1 MKKKKKKAQNKM
13 AMNRHPHHGNPFAQD
28 LNGDGLITEADYAIA
43 ARQMGWGPLGEKMA
57 RDAFRHH
64 DKDKNR
70 VLDPREVYF
79 SSGGSYGGGN
89 GFQRPNPRNPLMRD
103 YNGDGLITEADYAI
117 GARQLGWG
125 PVGEKMARDSFR
137 HHDRDRNGVLDWREA
152 MNAEYGYY

>member
-1 MKKKKKKAQNKM
+1 M
-13 AMNRHPHHGNPFAQD
+13 AMNRYPNNGNPFAQD

-70 VLDPREVYF
+70 VLDPREVYL
-79 SSGGSYGGGN
+79 SSGGNYGGGN
-89 GFQRPNPRNPLMRD
+89 GFQPSPRNPLMRD